1 MSSWRPVINDGL
13 PRSHVLITSNLPLV
27 CVELRSG
34 LGNRLFQIFAG
45 LGYAER
51 TGKQFVLYERVIME
65 NAHGSFKG
73 TRDLLMALFPKVKF
87 FKGIPPVWTHIKEP
101 ELGYYDSEPLESKSG
116 SVMLH
121 GYFQNFAHFPSGAKF
136 RVPKPEICKFTD
148 SEINFGDWAF
158 VHVRLGDYVDSQY
171 DIGLGKYY
179 KQGLEL
185 LKAAGL
191 TKFLVFSDTPE
202 KINLADYESLC
213 EPGNIR
219 LVSGISVWET
229 LYMMGQCSGCL
240 CANST
245 FSWFG
250 AFACASSGV
259 LADRI
264 FMPDVWIK
272 NVTGNPVPIWA
283 TALPVV

>member
-13 PRSHVLITSNLPLV
+13 PRSRVLISSNLPLV

-73 TRDLLMALFPKVKF
+73 TRDILMALFPTVKF
-87 FKGIPPVWTHIKEP
+87 FKGIVPVWSHIKES
-101 ELGYYDSEPLESKSG
+101 EQGFYDSAPLESKTG

-121 GYFQNFAHFPSGAKF
+121 GYFQNFAHFPIGAKF
-136 RVPKPEICKFTD
+136 RVPKPEICKFTGD
-148 SEINFGDWAF
+148 GINFKDWAF
-158 VHVRLGDYVDSQY
+158 VHVRLGDYIGGQY
-171 DIGLGKYY
+171 DIGLDTYY
-179 KQGLEL
+179 KQGLAL
-185 LKAAGL
+185 LKGQGL
-191 TKFLVFSDTPE
+191 VKFLVFSDEPE
-202 KINLADYESLC
+202 KINLADYESFC
-213 EPGNIR
+213 EPENVR
-219 LVSGISVWET
+219 VVSGISVWET
-229 LYMMGQCSGCL
+229 LYMMGQCGGGL

-259 LADRI
+259 DSNRLI
-264 FMPDVWIK
+264 MPDVWIK
-272 NVTGNPVPIWA
+272 GVVGNPVPKWA